1 MNTDD
6 FDGKPGPERR
16 GEDRAID
23 KGGLQKKWD
32 KISQRLRAELGEELF
47 ASWFAR
53 MEPEELIGGKLVDM
67 GRQDLHHLVV
77 DRLRQEGGDF
87 MMTTATA
94 RRQEDLVHQTG
105 HANRGNGR
113 SRQQGSSIIARL

>member
-16 GEDRAID
+16 EEDRAID

-47 ASWFAR
+47 ASWLASPCDQF
-53 MEPEELIGGKLVDM
+53 PDSL
-67 GRQDLHHLVV
+67 
-77 DRLRQEGGDF
+77 
-87 MMTTATA
+87 
-94 RRQEDLVHQTG
+94 
-105 HANRGNGR
+105 
-113 SRQQGSSIIARL
+113 